1 MQLKGYHFVT
11 VLYFFIFLYCKRS
24 KYEGMYRS
32 SPITLNFTPQSN
44 VYDKNRYFS
53 STIIGLNL
61 FISQN

>member
-24 KYEGMYRS
+24 KYEGVCRS
-32 SPITLNFTPQSN
+32 GPIILNFSPQSI
-44 VYDKNRYFS
+44 VFDKNSYFG
-53 STIIGLNL
+53 STIICLNL